1 MSVFLLSPGI
11 TPELTDVFVIELPLA
26 LAVGYLFGRRTGF
39 EVAFALNALAL
50 GVVKLV
56 TDFPDVWDDLVSF
69 SALFGGG
76 LWLVTTLRMVD
87 GRSSLRWV
95 SAAAG
100 LFFVLVGL
108 AKLTDFYD
116 PFDLLLADAVIVSGI
131 ALWVYR
137 RGYPGPAVAP
147 GAPSS

>member
-1 MSVFLLSPGI
+1 MSGFLLSPGI

-26 LAVGYLFGRRTGF
+26 LAAGYLFGRRTGF
-39 EVAFALNALAL
+39 EVAFALNTLAL

-56 TDFPDVWDDLVSF
+56 TDFPDIWDDIVSV
-69 SALFGGG
+69 SALLGGG
-76 LWLVTTLRMVD
+76 LWLATTLRLLD
-87 GRSSLRWV
+87 GRTSLRSV
-95 SAAAG
+95 CAVAG
-100 LFFVLVGL
+100 LIFVVAGL

-137 RGYPGPAVAP
+137 HGYPGATA
-147 GAPSS
+147 APSSASS